1 MNGASAVMSF
11 GRVDGTYSRFWI
23 HFYYLDE
30 AEGRMRFYGSAR
42 DVTELTNLNRHM
54 DLLSRFLSECVIFQV
69 YNHGIYS
76 FRVAAQGLEQEMQIS
91 REELELELN
100 SGKFI
105 RRIAKKDRKRIVRLG
120 VNAIKKKEDFS
131 ATFTMNL
138 ADGNAK
144 EFLLKADMVEDP
156 ISDVK
161 CILSVHCK

>member
-1 MNGASAVMSF
+1 M
-11 GRVDGTYSRFWI
+11 
-23 HFYYLDE
+23 
-30 AEGRMRFYGSAR
+30 
-42 DVTELTNLNRHM
+42 TELTNLNRHM

-105 RRIAKKDRKRIVRLG
+105 RRVAKKDRRRIVRLG
-120 VNAIKKKEDFS
+120 VNAIRKKEK
-131 ATFTMNL
+131 FTEAFTLNL
-138 ADGNAK
+138 ADGK
-144 EFLLKADMVEDP
+144 TKDFILKSEFVEDP

-161 CILSVHCK
+161 CILSVRCE